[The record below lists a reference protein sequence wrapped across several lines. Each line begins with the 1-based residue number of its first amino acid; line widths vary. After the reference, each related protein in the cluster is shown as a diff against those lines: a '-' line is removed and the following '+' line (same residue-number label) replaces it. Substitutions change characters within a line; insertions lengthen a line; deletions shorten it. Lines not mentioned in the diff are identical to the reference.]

1 MLPET
6 AVAVESSPQP
16 VRDESPLSGLIGAL
30 ANAVRALHHQERRG
44 DLANLRRMDCD
55 APVVPAFQRIL
66 VRTAPDADLDRARRI
81 ALFVKILSLPT
92 SLAPFAGGRRRLG
105 EVLAAE
111 GIGEARVQMLMTAR
125 GPALDDLLLRMAR
138 RLVQA
143 GTLPFEDI
151 GRLILGD
158 GPTIE
163 RVRFS
168 VAKAYWTR
176 RAADA
181 PATSSPAVDTPAG
194 DQP

>member
-6 AVAVESSPQP
+6 AVAVEPSPQP
-16 VRDESPLSGLIGAL
+16 VREENPLSGLIGAL

-44 DLANLRRMDCD
+44 DLASLRRMDCA

-92 SLAPFAGGRRRLG
+92 SIDPFAGGRRRLG
-105 EVLAAE
+105 EVLATE

-176 RAADA
+176 RAPDA